1 MPPMSLARVLAVT
14 VVLLSVAPYPDAGLG
29 QEILVWDMDG
39 FDGGANGKT
48 FQDPEGSGIIG
59 CEYWIEQA
67 LAQNGHSCSTWAE
80 MNLPP
85 DISTYDVIFIVLGWC

>member
-1 MPPMSLARVLAVT
+1 MTLSQVLVVAAALLFLAACPNG
-14 VVLLSVAPYPDAGLG
+14 ALG

-48 FQDPEGSGIIG
+48 FQDPEGSGVVG

-67 LAQNGHSCSTWAE
+67 LAQNGYSCSTWAE

>member
-1 MPPMSLARVLAVT
+1 MSRSRFVAVAILIVSPALSWG
-14 VVLLSVAPYPDAGLG
+14 VVMA
-29 QEILVWDMDG
+29 QEILVWDKDS
-39 FDGGANGKT
+39 FAGGANGKT

-67 LAQNGHSCSTWAE
+67 LAQNGYSCTTWPD